1 MRCPKC
7 GSENASGAWVCVRCE
22 YVLDTSFL
30 GDDILNEPGA
40 ATASASVQ
48 TKPVKVDGPSRDEL
62 GGDALILGQLG
73 EGEVQSFVSDRT
85 GGFLAVQSEDVLGVA
100 PAAVYLGGDVAAL
113 LTPTAVL
120 RHSADAAERR
130 HALSK
135 FELFVF
141 DVIDGRK
148 NLGEVRG
155 RTGLSQGDVRIAAA
169 MLLDKRMVESAA
181 APLDHPARRPGT
193 PAIGH
198 RGIGSADTSKLQP
211 VDDRTR
217 ELDGLPPLEQS
228 WELASPAAPV
238 DEPPAPPPA
247 KAPAP
252 PAASAAATERT
263 PAPPP
268 APAPAPPPPA
278 VRPAVP
284 PRDPRI
290 ALPPAEPSAPTVR
303 APLQPPAGGPGF
315 RPALR
320 AAPLRPLRHT
330 PPPAPKRP
338 AAGAALPAPPP
349 SQAAPSAAVREPKA
363 RAAEYYELALKDL
376 REGRAARGFSY
387 ARMAADA
394 DPGEEKYLQLVRDW
408 DKRAAGKSADE
419 DPVGAAQQA
428 EAAGEFPRAIELLHK
443 ACAKF
448 PGSAPVHNRLG
459 VLLATRARD
468 FKAAYNAAMRA
479 VELEPSNATY
489 KSNLMKILARVES
502 DELDITDKPKGGLL
516 GGLLKR

>member
-1 MRCPKC
+1 MVRCPKC

-40 ATASASVQ
+40 SAASASVQ
-48 TKPVKVDGPSRDEL
+48 TKPVKVEGPSRDEL

-85 GGFLAVQSEDVLGVA
+85 GGFLAVHSEDVLGVA
-100 PAAVYLGGDVAAL
+100 PAAVYLGGDVTAL

-120 RHSADAAERR
+120 RHTADATGRR
-130 HALSK
+130 HALSR

-141 DVIDGRK
+141 DLIDGRK

-155 RTGLSQGDVRIAAA
+155 HTGLSQGDVRIAAA
-169 MLLDKRMVESAA
+169 MLLDKRMVESVD

-198 RGIGSADTSKLQP
+198 RGIGSVDTSKLQP
-211 VDDRTR
+211 VDDRTH
-217 ELDGLPPLEQS
+217 ELEALPPLDQS
-228 WELASPAAPV
+228 WEVEAPAPAV
-238 DEPPAPPPA
+238 EEPPAPPPK
-247 KAPAP
+247 KAPSRRAASPPDEP
-252 PAASAAATERT
+252 PA
-263 PAPPP
+263 
-268 APAPAPPPPA
+268 APAPPPPPP
-278 VRPAVP
+278 VRPAEP

-290 ALPPAEPSAPTVR
+290 AVPPPEPSAPTVR
-303 APLQPPAGGPGF
+303 ATVDPPAVGAGF

-320 AAPLRPLRHT
+320 AAPLRPMRHT
-330 PPPAPKRP
+330 PQPAPKRP
-338 AAGAALPAPPP
+338 AAAAELAAPPS
-349 SQAAPSAAVREPKA
+349 SQAAPPARSAAVREPKA

-394 DPGEEKYLQLVRDW
+394 DPGEEKYQQLLRDW
-408 DKRAAGKSADE
+408 DKRAAGKGADD

-428 EAAGEFPRAIELLHK
+428 EAAGDFPRAIELLRM
-443 ACAKF
+443 ACEKF

-459 VLLATRARD
+459 VLLATRVRD
-468 FKAAYNAAMRA
+468 FKGAYAAAMRA
-479 VELEPSNATY
+479 VELEPGNATY

-502 DELDITDKPKGGLL
+502 DDLDPQEKPKGGLL
-516 GGLLKR
+516 GGLLRR